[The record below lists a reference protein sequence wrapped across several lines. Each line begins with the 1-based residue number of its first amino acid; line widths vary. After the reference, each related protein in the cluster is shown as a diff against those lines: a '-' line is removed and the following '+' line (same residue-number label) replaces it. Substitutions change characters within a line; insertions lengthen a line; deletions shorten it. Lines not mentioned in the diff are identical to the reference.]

1 MGAFHSGFVSI
12 VGRPN
17 VGKSTL
23 MNQFLG
29 QKVAIMSDVAQTTRN
44 KVHGVYTDKDH
55 QVVFIDTPGIHKPK
69 HQLGEFMVQSAYSS
83 LNEVDLVCFL
93 SIVTQKLGP
102 GDQFILEKLKG
113 LKTPVYLVVNKI
125 DQVTP
130 EELLD
135 HVNSYKDLF
144 PFKEIV
150 PVSALNGNNVDHLL
164 DLIKNEMPAGP
175 QYYPKNQVTDHPEY
189 FIVSEFIREKIIAHT
204 REEVPHSV
212 AVQVESMQKNEQGIV
227 DVHATIY
234 IERSSQKGIIIGKN
248 GQMLKR
254 IGTEAREDIE
264 RLLASRVFLNLWVK
278 VKAKWRD
285 SQSFL
290 DEFGYAKGDYE

>member
-1 MGAFHSGFVSI
+1 
-12 VGRPN
+12 
-17 VGKSTL
+17 

-44 KVHGVYTDKDH
+44 KVHGVYSDKDH
-55 QVVFIDTPGIHKPK
+55 QIVFIDTPGIHKPK

-93 SIVTQKLGP
+93 SNVTQKLGP

-164 DLIKNEMPAGP
+164 DLIKNEMPVGP

>member
-1 MGAFHSGFVSI
+1 
-12 VGRPN
+12 
-17 VGKSTL
+17 